1 MSGLEKKVRTCL
13 WFQKGGVKAAEFYV
27 TLLPD
32 SRIDAVFEHGNA
44 ADPMVV
50 EFTLGGAP
58 MMILTGGEMYKL
70 TPAASISVLTKD
82 QAETDR
88 LWAALLEGG
97 GQESMCGWLEDRF
110 GVAWQIVPEVL
121 PRLINADDQAA
132 GKRAQQAMM
141 TMRKIDIAAIEAAF
155 AGESVQ

>member
-1 MSGLEKKVRTCL
+1 MSGLEKKVRTCF

-27 TLLPD
+27 SLLPD
-32 SRIDAVFEHGNA
+32 SRIDAVFEHGRPD
-44 ADPMVV
+44 DPMVV
-50 EFTLGGAP
+50 EFTLAGTP

-88 LWAALLEGG
+88 LWSALLDGG

-110 GVAWQIVPEVL
+110 GVSWQIVPEIL
-121 PRLINADDQAA
+121 PTLINDADQAA
-132 GKRAQQAMM
+132 GRRAQQAMM
-141 TMRKIDIAAIEAAF
+141 QMRKIDIAGIRAAF
-155 AGESVQ
+155 AGEGHA

>member
-32 SRIDAVFEHGNA
+32 SRIEAVFEHGNA

-58 MMILTGGEMYKL
+58 MMILTGGDMYKL

-110 GVAWQIVPEVL
+110 GVAWQIVPEIL
-121 PRLINADDQAA
+121 PKLINDPDRAA
-132 GKRAQQAMM
+132 GVRAQQAMM

-155 AGESVQ
+155 SGESVQ